1 MQATILLIGDLERN
15 LLRQAEQLS
24 VPRGYLLDICVISD
38 ECIPVLQISPHPP
51 APSPKSGRRGARSKS
66 LSQFWERDLG

>member
-15 LLRQAEQLS
+15 LLRQAKQLS

-38 ECIPVLQISPHPP
+38 FIKGEVGTTARFKQTILWMLLS
-51 APSPKSGRRGARSKS
+51 RRFLSRSCAMDW
-66 LSQFWERDLG
+66 F